1 MEDGGE
7 NMEYTIYKYIKKD
20 INEVVYIGRTN
31 NFSRRKDEH
40 EKYEPFEEGR
50 PHYNYPLSRGI
61 RKYGADAYQCEIIET
76 VMTYEE
82 SLNREKYW
90 IKYYDTFNDPSKY
103 NYTPGGELSFTT
115 AKFDDEII
123 DEVKSLLEQQV
134 DFKTIRDRTGVSLPH
149 ISEINTG
156 KRRKDTNRRYPINTM
171 TCGRKLTQEDVN
183 EIVNLL
189 TNTTLTYQEIGAS
202 YGVVEGVIGKINR
215 GLSYKNSSYSYPIRK
230 ENVKSKKC
238 HHLNDE
244 NRRNLINKIINTTTS
259 FSDLAKEFNVATTT
273 VYNLNNGTTHKNPNL
288 TYPLRK

>member
-61 RKYGADAYQCEIIET
+61 RKYGANAYQCEIIET
-76 VMTYEE
+76 VTTYEE

-115 AKFDDEII
+115 AKFDDKII

-156 KRRKDTNRRYPINTM
+156 KRRKDTNRCYPINTM

-189 TNTTLTYQEIGAS
+189 
-202 YGVVEGVIGKINR
+202 
-215 GLSYKNSSYSYPIRK
+215 
-230 ENVKSKKC
+230 
-238 HHLNDE
+238 D
-244 NRRNLINKIINTTTS
+244 NL
-259 FSDLAKEFNVATTT
+259 
-273 VYNLNNGTTHKNPNL
+273 
-288 TYPLRK
+288 